1 MNQDIKIKTN
11 GLGFKYRV
19 SGILIKDNKVLTV
32 QIDDN
37 GFYCLP
43 GGHVEIMES
52 SKEAIHREFKEE
64 TKIDVNVEKPL
75 YMAENFFDG
84 KLGKYHE
91 LGVYYLLSSKE
102 NLDIKDYTLI
112 EQDKNGDVKLEFKWM
127 DINNLE
133 NFKPDFL
140 KEELKKIDFKQIRDD
155 NKVKHIIINK

>member
-1 MNQDIKIKTN
+1 MNQDIKIKIN

-19 SGILIKDNKVLTV
+19 SGILIKDNKLLTV

-52 SKEAIHREFKEE
+52 SEEAVLREFKEE
-64 TKIDVNVEKPL
+64 TKIDVSVKKLL
-75 YMAENFFDG
+75 YMTENFFEG

-91 LGVYYLLSSKE
+91 LGMYYLLSNKE
-102 NLDIKDYTLI
+102 NLDIKDYTLV
-112 EQDKNGDVKLEFKWM
+112 EKDKSGDVKLEFKWM

-140 KEELKKIDFKQIRDD
+140 KYELKNIDFKQINDD
-155 NKVKHIIINK
+155 NNVRHIIINK

>member
-52 SKEAIHREFKEE
+52 SKEAILREFKEE
-64 TKIDVNVEKPL
+64 TKIDVDVEKPL
-75 YMAENFFDG
+75 YMVENFFDG

-112 EQDKNGDVKLEFKWM
+112 EQDKNGDVKLKFKWM

-140 KEELKKIDFKQIRDD
+140 KEELKKFDFKQIRDD